1 MPGYEPPKGV
11 PTVFDASF
19 KGVGQKPGLEIWRV
33 EKLAVVKKAPS
44 DKAYKG
50 QLHEGDAY
58 IILQTK
64 QKQNTLE
71 RHIYFWLGK
80 ESSQDEQGVAAYKT
94 VELDQSLGD
103 EPVQHREV
111 QDHESDA
118 FCGLFKDGLQYLPG
132 GVATGFKHVDKEGE
146 HRMRLLHVKGR
157 RKIRVSEV
165 KAEAASMNEGD
176 VFILDCYKTIFQWNG
191 KEASRLEKTKAMTMV
206 QKIRDEERGG
216 GASIIVIDQGKDD
229 DAAFWEKM
237 GVSKPSKIKSASEGG
252 DDKGHDR
259 AAVQNMTLYR
269 VSDASGSMQVTPIEE
284 KPYKKESLD
293 TKDAFILDCGPA
305 GIFVWVGKGATKEE
319 RAFSMRTGT
328 DFIKQKGYPN
338 HTPVTRVVE
347 EGETPDFKEKFASW
361 PEKNLLLPGQVP
373 NRKKRNS
380 AFDKHFQT
388 SSLHDAVERQKATL
402 PDDGKG
408 ELEVWRIENFEMEP
422 VPKAQYGH
430 FFGGDSYVML
440 YTYLKNDKKN
450 YIIYFWQGLKSSQ
463 DERGASAIHAVKLD
477 EQYGGDPVQ
486 VRVVQNK
493 EPPHFYLVMQ
503 QFGGMVVHAGGHASG
518 FKNRDDKDSYD
529 TDGTRLFQVRGTND
543 WNTRAI
549 QVEEEPASLN
559 SGDVFLLESPH
570 GNFIWFGK
578 GCSGDER
585 EYGRQ
590 IQKAIVGNKTV
601 DTVMEGSEP
610 NEFWTALGY
619 DISNGRPHYAEV
631 KEDQTDEYHEPRLF
645 QCSNARGYF
654 YVEEI
659 YDFDQEDL
667 IEDDVMILDAF
678 FEVFVWIG
686 EGAKP
691 VERKEALKTAKEYID
706 SDPTS
711 RTSEDTVIMVI
722 KQGRE
727 PTNFRCHFFAW
738 DDEKW
743 SNGMN
748 YEQLKAALGSGE
760 VAAVSADQALDA
772 FSTNNKIPYEQLKNS
787 EGLPDTVDLTMK
799 EAYLSDEEFEA
810 VFKMTRAAFNA
821 LPKWK
826 QAGKKKEVGLF

>member
-1 MPGYEPPKGV
+1 MPGYTPPKGL
-11 PTVFDASF
+11 PTVFDPSF

-33 EKLAVVKKAPS
+33 EKLAVVKKSPS

-50 QLHEGDAY
+50 HLHEGDAY
-58 IILQTK
+58 IVLQTK
-64 QKQNTLE
+64 QKANSLE

-103 EPVQHREV
+103 EPTQHREV

-118 FCGLFKDGLQYLPG
+118 FMGLFKDGLQYLPG

-146 HRMRLLHVKGR
+146 HRSRLLHVKGR

-165 KAEAASMNEGD
+165 PMEANSLNEGD
-176 VFILDCYKTIFQWNG
+176 VFILDAYMDLFQWNG
-191 KEASRLEKTKAMTMV
+191 KDASRLEKTKAMQMI

-216 GASIIVIDQGKDD
+216 NAKITVIDQGKDD
-229 DAAFWEKM
+229 DSAFWSTM
-237 GVSKPSKIKSASEGG
+237 GVGKPGKIKSAAEGG
-252 DDKGHDR
+252 DDKGHER
-259 AAVQNMTLYR
+259 SAVKNVTLYK
-269 VSDASGSMQVTPIEE
+269 VSDASGSMQVTEISE
-284 KPYKKESLD
+284 KPYKKEQLD
-293 TKDAFILDCGPA
+293 TNDAFIVDCGAA
-305 GIFVWVGKGATKEE
+305 GIYVWVGRGASKEE

-347 EGETPDFKEKFASW
+347 KAETPDFKEKFASW
-361 PEKNLLLPGQVP
+361 PEENLLLPGQYP
-373 NRKKRNS
+373 KRARPAIQRKQ
-380 AFDKHFQT
+380 F
-388 SSLHDAVERQKATL
+388 SSSGLHEQKDRQLDSL

-408 ELEVWRIENFEMEP
+408 TLEVWRIENFERAA
-422 VPKAQYGH
+422 VPKEQYGH
-430 FFGGDSYVML
+430 FFAGDSYVTL
-440 YTYLKNDKKN
+440 YTYLKNDKKE

-463 DERGASAIHAVKLD
+463 DERGASAIHAVNLD
-477 EQYGGDPVQ
+477 DEYGGDPVQ

-503 QFGGMVVHAGGHASG
+503 QFGGMVVHSGGHASG
-518 FKNRDDKDSYD
+518 FKNRDDSDSYD

-543 WNTRAI
+543 WNTRAV
-549 QVEEEPASLN
+549 QVEEEPQSLN
-559 SGDVFLLESPH
+559 SGDVFILESPK
-570 GNFIWFGK
+570 GNFLWFGK

-585 EYGRQ
+585 EFGKQ
-590 IQKAIVGNKTV
+590 IIKTVIGNKSYEAVAEET
-601 DTVMEGSEP
+601 EP
-610 NEFWTALGY
+610 AEFWAALGH
-619 DISNGRPHYAEV
+619 DISTGRPSYAAL
-631 KEDQTDEYHEPRLF
+631 KESQVQEYREPRLF
-645 QCSNARGYF
+645 QASNVLGYF

-659 YDFDQEDL
+659 FDFDQEDL

-686 EGAKP
+686 AGAN
-691 VERKEALKTAKEYID
+691 VEERKKALETAKEYID
-706 SDPTS
+706 SDPTG
-711 RTSEDTVIMVI
+711 RTSDDTSIMVI

-748 YEQLKAALGSGE
+748 YDELKAALGKGE
-760 VAAVSADQALDA
+760 TVAISADEALEA
-772 FSTNNKIPYEQLKNS
+772 FSTSRKFTYDQLRTNDIPDE
-787 EGLPDTVDLTMK
+787 VDKTRK
-799 EAYLSDEEFEA
+799 QEYLSDEDFKE
-810 VFKMTRAAFNA
+810 VFGMTRGAFHA
-821 LPKWK
+821 LPQWK
-826 QAGKKKEVGLF
+826 QSAAKKKVGLF

>member
-1 MPGYEPPKGV
+1 MGFEAPKGV
-11 PTVFDASF
+11 PTVFDPSF
-19 KGVGQKPGLEIWRV
+19 KGVGQKPGLDIWRV
-33 EKLAVVKKAPS
+33 EKLAVVKKEPT
-44 DKAYKG
+44 DKAFKG

-64 QKQNTLE
+64 QVGPALE

-80 ESSQDEQGVAAYKT
+80 ESTQDEQGVAAYKT

-111 QDHESDA
+111 QDHESDE
-118 FCGLFKDGLQYLPG
+118 FLGLFKDGLQYLPG

-146 HRMRLLHVKGR
+146 HRTRLLHVKGR

-165 KAEAASMNEGD
+165 PLQAGSVNEGD
-176 VFILDCYKTIFQWNG
+176 VFILDAYMEIYQWNG
-191 KEASRLEKTKAMTMV
+191 KEASRLEKTKAMQIV
-206 QKIRDEERGG
+206 QRIRDEERGG
-216 GASIIVIDQGKDD
+216 SAKISVIDQDKDD
-229 DAAFWEKM
+229 DAAFWGKL
-237 GVSKPSKIKSASEGG
+237 GGKPAQIKSAQDAGS
-252 DDKGHDR
+252 DDAHER
-259 AAVQNMTLYR
+259 SAVKEMTLYR

-284 KPYKKESLD
+284 KPYKKEQLD
-293 TKDAFILDCGPA
+293 TNDAFILDCGPA

-347 EGETPDFKEKFASW
+347 TGETPVFKEKFASW
-361 PEKNLLLPGQVP
+361 PEPNMLLPGQYA
-373 NRKKRNS
+373 KREKNP
-380 AFDKHFQT
+380 AFNKQFST
-388 SSLHDAVERQKATL
+388 MTLHDAVERQKETL

-408 ELEVWRIENFEMEP
+408 TLEVWRIENFERAP
-422 VPKAQYGH
+422 VPKEQYGH

-440 YTYLKNDKKN
+440 YTYLKNSKKC

-477 EQYGGDPVQ
+477 EEYGGDPVQ

-518 FKNRDDKDSYD
+518 FKNVADQDSYD

-543 WNTRAI
+543 WNTRAV

-559 SGDVFLLESPH
+559 SGDVFILETPKQCYL
-570 GNFIWFGK
+570 WFGK

-585 EYGRQ
+585 EFGRQ
-590 IQKAIVGNKTV
+590 IIKAVIGNRGFETV
-601 DTVMEGSEP
+601 TEGQEP
-610 NEFWTALGY
+610 AEFWSGLGH
-619 DISNGRPHYAEV
+619 DIANGRPHYAEV
-631 KEDQTDEYHEPRLF
+631 KEAQMQEYRPPRLF

-659 YDFDQEDL
+659 FDFDQEDL

-686 EGAKP
+686 AGAN
-691 VERKEALKTAKEYID
+691 VEERKHALETAKEYVD
-706 SDPTS
+706 SDPTD
-711 RTSEDTVIMVI
+711 RTSDDTAIMVV
-722 KQGRE
+722 KQGLE
-727 PTNFRCHFFAW
+727 PTNFRCHFMAW

-760 VAAVSADQALDA
+760 VGAVSLDQAMDA
-772 FSTNNKIPYEQLKNS
+772 FSTNKKYPYEQLKSND
-787 EGLPDTVDLTMK
+787 GLPDTVDKTKK
-799 EAYLSDEEFEA
+799 EQYLSDDDFQTI
-810 VFKMTRAAFNA
+810 FKMSRSEFSA
-821 LPKWK
+821 LAKWK
-826 QAGKKKEVGLF
+826 QNNKKKEVGLF

>member
-1 MPGYEPPKGV
+1 M
-11 PTVFDASF
+11 PTVFDPSF
-19 KGVGQKPGLEIWRV
+19 AGVGQKPGLEIWRV
-33 EKLAVVKKAPS
+33 EKLAVAKKGPQ
-44 DKAYKG
+44 DQAYKG
-50 QLHEGDAY
+50 KLHEGDAY
-58 IILQTK
+58 IILHTK
-64 QKQNTLE
+64 ENPDGSLE

-80 ESSQDEQGVAAYKT
+80 ECTQDEQGVAAYKT

-118 FCGLFKDGLQYLPG
+118 FLGLFKDGLQYLPG
-132 GVATGFKHVDKEGE
+132 GIATGFKHVDKEGE
-146 HRMRLLHVKGR
+146 HRTRLLHVKGR

-165 KAEAASMNEGD
+165 ACEAKSMNEGD
-176 VFILDCYKTIFQWNG
+176 VFILDAYMELFQWNG
-191 KEASRLEKTKAMTMV
+191 KGASRLEKTKAMAMI
-206 QKIRDEERGG
+206 QRIRDEERGG
-216 GASIIVIDQGKDD
+216 QAKITVIDQGVDD
-229 DAAFWEKM
+229 DTAFWAKM
-237 GVSKPSKIKSASEGG
+237 GVQRPGKINPDAG
-252 DDKGHDR
+252 DDAKYER
-259 AAVQNMTLYR
+259 AAVTNITLYR
-269 VSDASGSMQVTPIEE
+269 VSDASGSMQVTECGE
-284 KPYKKESLD
+284 KPYKKEHLD
-293 TKDAFILDCGPA
+293 TNDAFILDCGPA
-305 GIFVWVGKGATKEE
+305 GIYVWVGRGATKEE

-328 DFIKQKGYPN
+328 EFIKQKGYPN

-347 EGETPDFKEKFASW
+347 NGETPDFKEKFAAW
-361 PEKNLLLPGQVP
+361 PEKNMLLPGQIP
-373 NRKKRNS
+373 KRKRQSMVDRHFS
-380 AFDKHFQT
+380 AA
-388 SSLHDAVERQKATL
+388 SLHTATERQKETL

-408 ELEVWRIENFEMEP
+408 ELEVWRIENFERAA
-422 VPKAQYGH
+422 VPKEQYGH

-440 YTYLKNDKKN
+440 YTYLKNDKKC

-463 DERGASAIHAVKLD
+463 DERGASAIHAVNLD
-477 EQYGGDPVQ
+477 DEYGGDPVQ

-549 QVEEEPASLN
+549 QVEEEAASLN
-559 SGDVFLLESPH
+559 SGDVFILETPSQC
-570 GNFIWFGK
+570 FLWFGK

-585 EYGRQ
+585 EFGRT
-590 IQKAIVGNKTV
+590 IIKSVIGNRSYE
-601 DTVMEGSEP
+601 TVMEGSEP
-610 NEFWTALGY
+610 AEFWSGLGH
-619 DISNGRPHYAEV
+619 DLDNGRPHYAEV
-631 KEDQTDEYHEPRLF
+631 KESQTEEYRPPRLF
-645 QCSNARGYF
+645 QCSNDKGYF

-686 EGAKP
+686 EGANIE
-691 VERKEALKTAKEYID
+691 ERKRALESAKEYID
-706 SDPTS
+706 TDPTD
-711 RTSEDTVIMVI
+711 RTSEDTVIMMI

-727 PTNFRCHFFAW
+727 PTNFRCHFHAW

-748 YEQLKAALGSGE
+748 YEQLKAALGGGE
-760 VAAVSADQALDA
+760 VAAISVDAALDA
-772 FSTNNKIPYEQLKNS
+772 FSTNTKYSIAQLSDNS
-787 EGLPDTVDLTMK
+787 SLPDTVDLTKK
-799 EAYLSDEEFEA
+799 EQYLTDEDFQTVFGMARAEFSS
-810 VFKMTRAAFNA
+810 

-826 QAGKKKEVGLF
+826 QLNKKKEVGLF